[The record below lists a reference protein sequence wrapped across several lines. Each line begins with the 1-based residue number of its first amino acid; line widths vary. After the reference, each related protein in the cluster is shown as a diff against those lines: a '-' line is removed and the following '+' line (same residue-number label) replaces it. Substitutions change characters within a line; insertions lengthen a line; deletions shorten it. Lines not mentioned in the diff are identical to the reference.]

1 MEAGLGVAVVTA
13 RTAHLFP
20 SRVRLKSL
28 SVAPKPLCIAAG
40 YREARAD
47 DKALDA
53 QHHVPVPLRSAVV
66 TRFLATT
73 RTLTPTGPFAASRGS
88 LIHVT

>member
-47 DKALDA
+47 DKALAVFVEELRRAA
-53 QHHVPVPLRSAVV
+53 Q
-66 TRFLATT
+66 T
-73 RTLTPTGPFAASRGS
+73 FA
-88 LIHVT
+88 